1 MNQNEQTVERVF
13 EYLSGL
19 SIMKKRTSG
28 KVYFPNPEGFTVMD
42 ITGKS
47 RNAYGFRKFLPIPEE
62 FDETQASEI
71 TAEAIRLLSE
81 KRSIRFST
89 GWVCFLDNSAK
100 SEKEVYDSMPDSET
114 RDYIRRDYIIRN
126 GMDKLVPVK

>member
-1 MNQNEQTVERVF
+1 MDQNEQTVEQVYQ
-13 EYLSGL
+13 YLSGL

-28 KVYFPNPEGFTVMD
+28 KVYFLDPEGFTIMD

-71 TAEAIRLLSE
+71 TAEALRLLSE
-81 KRSIRFST
+81 KRSIKFST
-89 GWVCFLDNSAK
+89 GWVCFLDRSTK
-100 SEKEVYDSMPDSET
+100 SEREAYDSMPDSEIK
-114 RDYIRRDYIIRN
+114 DYIWRDYIIRN